1 MKSPALG
8 PIHERITAIGIP
20 EYPAYVIQGTQ
31 RTLMIDSGVN
41 HLGPLY
47 VSSLADL
54 LGDASWLDYL
64 LLTHSHY
71 DHVGS
76 AGYLRRR
83 IPGLKI
89 GAHERVAGLVRKP
102 SVLERMERLS
112 ASHDELL
119 RYNTAGEDVT
129 MGPFE
134 IDVALEQGDEID
146 LGELTCTVYE
156 TPGHTRDSLAFYFP
170 EIQALFPGDATGVL
184 RTGPGTPLQV
194 EFVASYQDYVDSL
207 SLMISLQPGCVCLPH
222 NWVLTHE
229 DATEFL
235 AYSLAETSRYRAFI
249 ERCLEET
256 RGDVESAIERLVQ
269 IHFGPGGVAAE
280 PTLSDITNITAQV
293 GHIAGLQS
301 GG

>member
-8 PIHERITAIGIP
+8 PIHDRITAIGIS
-20 EYPAYVIQGTQ
+20 EYPAYVIQGTH

-47 VSSLADL
+47 LSSLADL
-54 LGDASWLDYL
+54 LGNVSRLDYL

-76 AGYLRRR
+76 AGYLRRF

-89 GAHERVAGLVRKP
+89 GAHERVAELVRKP
-102 SVLERMERLS
+102 SVLERMDRLS

-119 RYNTAGEDVT
+119 RHNPAGEDVT
-129 MGPFE
+129 TGPFE
-134 IDVALEQGDEID
+134 IDVTLKQDDEID
-146 LGELTCTVYE
+146 LRGLTCIVYE

-170 EIQALFPGDATGVL
+170 EIKALFPGDATGVL

-207 SLMISLQPGCVCLPH
+207 RLMVSLRPECVCLPH

-249 ERCLEET
+249 ERCLEEAG
-256 RGDVESAIERLVQ
+256 GDVEGAIERLLHV
-269 IHFGPGGVAAE
+269 HFGPGGVAPQ

-293 GHIAGLQS
+293 RLIAGLQ
-301 GG
+301 GGH